1 MTIGSGVIGCST
13 PKGTAKVGRGE
24 HQTKTRARGDSART
38 NREPWMGPLD
48 RGLLESARAEFRA
61 AGDASGASEVD
72 ETLIKIKADFVM
84 EAMEIARKSRDYDR
98 LQELM
103 FEAVHYFA
111 VLARHG
117 KINRHDSLGAS
128 DRRDAGKRTYER
140 LRQPRRLCRE
150 YALEDGRNSREAA
163 AALAKK
169 RNYAKARL
177 RLDDARRC
185 FDWAGDA
192 QEDLRKLTS
201 VESEVEMRENAT
213 CGDRLTESVASK
225 LQFLTPK
232 DYSGLF
238 SELSQAATAY
248 EVAKDQ
254 DGTKVVRIVR
264 AALELVLSAEQRW
277 MQATGALKLRKY
289 ASASQLMKETKR
301 FIYDAT
307 KGLPFVSPSLAR
319 AGKVLSPPGG
329 LDPVDIVAELAA
341 LDGLKDHTRS
351 IRALE
356 QARPIQGMLDKAQ
369 QLNVSSREVFEFT
382 ARCCSTTSRCRSGD
396 GGGESS
402 SSVRC
407 SSSPSSVAGGDTTA
421 GAGAAAS
428 AGDDKKMDN
437 DVAGFSLSVEELHEG
452 EALLVKVRRSTSA
465 PTNPH
470 DGSAK
475 PKSRMAVHL
484 GVRHRVEDLLD
495 DVSETEDIIT
505 RNKALERG
513 DKLMAAF
520 WASFG
525 GSAAP
530 SATDAASATALVRP
544 GSEIGQRGVRSA
556 AVDTRGATMAGV
568 ATVRMAAITRSRA
581 TSANKNTTDVASIGA
596 TSRGANGTERG
607 EQQVPGPGGT
617 LSPETASRCL
627 RLLAEAKEA
636 YDGQGFAQQADGA
649 ARLRAGLVAD
659 RCLAK
664 AASLAPPAAATS
676 TAFATTAMA
685 TAAATPQHSEAG
697 TTPAIGVDGEQRLS
711 PVMGD
716 GGVGVEGG
724 GGRERDF
731 EAARAAVKE
740 AEENYGTAGNEMG
753 ALVARRME
761 MSLRGDEA
769 MVSIDPLLEKRA
781 YVAVVEGLDQARRL
795 YTAAGPQGLE
805 GLARTRDPL
814 GLVKQVAMRDGQRLK
829 HEAVRML
836 RGGDVEASRTLC
848 EQAQSCFSF
857 VDREALADATADVY
871 AAIHMVTRLASG
883 DTAVAA
889 AEAAFADGAS
899 DKAAQ
904 FLREAKSL
912 YHRAQLSYEDLVDQ
926 VTTLL
931 EERPGDLEAARNA
944 MELQDNINAIYDSR
958 RDGQRAVNVELRLDC
973 LAADTSLENLAQVV
987 DHEQFEDARTLLSAA
1002 AQVYERSADNTRL
1015 SKGGENGAKTA
1026 VLLRVRSAGDA
1037 DRASALDLLERKDFE
1052 AAERAAFSA
1061 RERLT
1066 WWADNHEDGGDSGG
1080 GGDSEAEGE
1089 RRLERDQRQAIVRAA
1104 EELTTSVAAAVGQA
1118 RAEGLMEKGRE
1129 LKTMGDYVAAVKTLR
1144 SAAELFHD
1152 AGLAHEALVTRTEA
1166 ARTHAEALLLTSVEL
1181 HGEGNFEAVVEHLDR
1196 AEALL
1201 LDARKEVAGSTLVA
1215 AAGTTITSTA
1225 TAQLSLVG
1233 LPSSSGD
1240 VDISRA
1246 VTVDSGKMCG
1256 GSDVGSHVLPGTED
1270 DRDGA
1275 WAQYHI
1281 LDDLVNLRSRVAGDI
1296 VMRGVAPA
1304 LDTREYEE
1312 GLRLLQEAEAHY
1324 TTIKAGR
1331 WMTSVA
1337 AAVAVAAGKENS
1349 LSSPSSTPK
1358 ELVTKRAAHDGDR
1371 LRAKAATAIQKEKNP
1386 VKARELLSGAEAC
1399 MTWAGV
1405 DPFAAGAAA
1414 VSKDI
1419 NVFESRAGGDEICK
1433 GLIGLLREKEFER
1446 AKGILEEA
1454 LSKYRQQGDAFKQIA
1469 DTRAIM
1475 FCVERES
1482 DFCADVIS
1490 AISARDPAAALK
1502 MLEEA
1507 RPVFQIAAELR
1518 SAVLQEAAELIGMKH
1533 QHITILST
1541 LCRAWMNCVNGVVPA
1556 SNDEADTLNPAG
1568 VLDRTMSDLRTLVAS
1583 GVSVLDVP
1591 LDLFQESC
1599 DSVSAGIVKTRA
1611 TPSPEASVAQV
1622 ADPESST
1629 LESEAVTA
1637 LSTALGDARVG
1648 GGGDDV
1654 PDTVD
1659 ETGTARDG
1667 SINRARCV
1675 SPTENAAGGTTDGSI
1690 SGNTD
1695 RAALYGDAVVID
1707 DDTIDTVQQGQA
1719 SDSPGIGS
1727 REPKEG
1733 AGGERDWSSGETDEN
1748 GDDVR
1753 VADNHIVQPTPSTE
1767 VTGPDVTDNVTVES
1781 VSGSV
1786 AKSMPPP
1793 PAPPSAVDRD
1803 HLPSDGVPDDP
1814 DKDTYSLPTLGGLGD
1829 NDALPLSSSTTDR
1842 APKYADN
1849 NEDTSRGGGKGSQ
1862 DVVAGFE
1869 ANGGRG
1875 DDDDD
1880 GGNGSSEGVNGEL
1893 PAYSTGTEQG
1903 GGNDADSRSLANNLA
1918 DAVED
1923 HAADRRNSAK
1933 SISTKASEGSAST
1946 NSANPDA
1953 TSADSLRTNFPPRQ
1967 STPTPASGFENDDP
1981 IDVSRPSG
1989 SLQEAA
1995 QVEGAIAVDDEGSFA
2010 TVGTTNQGGSS
2021 RDHLE
2026 SHAVA
2031 TAGVETLPGGDE
2043 DDVNYELDSDFSG
2056 DSDSPAVA
2064 GSRSSNQVSP
2074 PPTDHVVEANNMDEG
2089 GSDSQCIARAT
2100 DDGIDSR
2107 PLSQASSA
2115 KVVAVEPDVV
2125 NPASDYESDYPDDI
2139 DKVDENDDGVQSDSS
2154 ESSRRNS
2161 TGEED
2166 RSHSSEGSSDR
2177 SSSGSSSRSTSSSH
2191 HLSDSYSAEDAD
2203 SVHDGSTASSLT
2215 QTDVKATSSPPPH
2228 GEKST
2233 NEGFDGEDGDD
2244 DYSLGNSSGDSA
2256 SSSELEKRTDAAISK
2271 SAERVEQA
2279 EHCASSPTDNP
2290 PGTTNNDDS
2299 SLIKS
2304 NVIDSPA
2311 DNGTEGAENENQRE
2325 SVHGAMPEYGTGD
2338 ALANGGGDGS
2348 VGKLPIDLFHDDGSG
2363 GGGGRGGGGGD
2374 GEPKGIATDEHS
2386 PSALPSTT
2394 GAVAAN
2400 KMRFDDHHVNDDS
2413 VDQGQQYQQDAGEEP
2428 SDLYDID
2435 DHGLSSSDD
2444 D

>member
-1 MTIGSGVIGCST
+1 
-13 PKGTAKVGRGE
+13 
-24 HQTKTRARGDSART
+24 
-38 NREPWMGPLD
+38 
-48 RGLLESARAEFRA
+48 
-61 AGDASGASEVD
+61 
-72 ETLIKIKADFVM
+72 M
-84 EAMEIARKSRDYDR
+84 EAMQIARKSRDYDR

-128 DRRDAGKRTYER
+128 DRRDAGKRTYEH

-163 AALAKK
+163 AALAKTRK
-169 RNYAKARL
+169 YAKARL

-254 DGTKVVRIVR
+254 DGIKLCAVR

-277 MQATGALKLRKY
+277 MQATDALKLRKY
-289 ASASQLMKETKR
+289 ASASQLIKETKR
-301 FIYDAT
+301 FISDAT

-356 QARPIQGMLDKAQ
+356 QARPIQGLLDKAQ
-369 QLNVSSREVFEFT
+369 QLNMSAREVFEFT
-382 ARCCSTTSRCRSGD
+382 ARCCSTTNRCRSGD

-407 SSSPSSVAGGDTTA
+407 SSSRSSVVGGGTTA

-437 DVAGFSLSVEELHEG
+437 DVTEFSLSVEELNEG

-465 PTNPH
+465 SANPH
-470 DGSAK
+470 DRSAK
-475 PKSRMAVHL
+475 PKSKMAVHL

-525 GSAAP
+525 ASAAP
-530 SATDAASATALVRP
+530 SATDAASATALVHP
-544 GSEIGQRGVRSA
+544 STETDQRDVRST
-556 AVDTRGATMAGV
+556 AVDTRGATMVGV
-568 ATVRMAAITRSRA
+568 VTVRMAATTASHA
-581 TSANKNTTDVASIGA
+581 TSANKNTTDVASKGA
-596 TSRGANGTERG
+596 TSRGANGTEKG
-607 EQQVPGPGGT
+607 EQQVPGPGGA
-617 LSPETASRCL
+617 LSPKTASRCL

-664 AASLAPPAAATS
+664 ASSLAPPAAAT
-676 TAFATTAMA
+676 AFATTAMA
-685 TAAATPQHSEAG
+685 IAAATAQRSEAG
-697 TTPAIGVDGEQRLS
+697 STPASDVDGEQRLA

-740 AEENYGTAGNEMG
+740 AEEKYETAGNEMG

-769 MVSIDPLLEKRA
+769 MVSIDPLLE
-781 YVAVVEGLDQARRL
+781 E
-795 YTAAGPQGLE
+795 
-805 GLARTRDPL
+805 
-814 GLVKQVAMRDGQRLK
+814 
-829 HEAVRML
+829 
-836 RGGDVEASRTLC
+836 RGGDVEASITLC

-857 VDREALADATADVY
+857 VDREVLADATADVY
-871 AAIHMVTRLASG
+871 AAIHMVTRLAFG
-883 DTAVAA
+883 DAAVAA
-889 AEAAFADGAS
+889 AEAAFADGTS

-904 FLREAKSL
+904 LLREAKSL

-931 EERPGDLEAARNA
+931 EERPDDLEAARNA
-944 MELQDNINAIYDSR
+944 MELQDNINAIYNSR

-1002 AQVYERSADNTRL
+1002 AQVYERSADKARL
-1015 SKGGENGAKTA
+1015 SKGGENSAKTA

-1066 WWADNHEDGGDSGG
+1066 WWAENHEDGGDSGG

-1089 RRLERDQRQAIVRAA
+1089 RRLERDQRQAVVRAA

-1166 ARTHAEALLLTSVEL
+1166 ARTQAEALLLTSVEL
-1181 HGEGNFEAVVEHLDR
+1181 HGEGNFEAIAEHLDR

-1201 LDARKEVAGSTLVA
+1201 LDAHKEVARSTLVA

-1233 LPSSSGD
+1233 LPSTSGD

-1275 WAQYHI
+1275 WAQCRI

-1304 LDTREYEE
+1304 LDAREYDE

-1331 WMTSVA
+1331 WMTSIA
-1337 AAVAVAAGKENS
+1337 AAVAVAAGKENF

-1399 MTWAGV
+1399 MAWAGV

-1433 GLIGLLREKEFER
+1433 GLIGLLREREFER

-1482 DFCADVIS
+1482 ELCADVIS

-1533 QHITILST
+1533 QHITLLST

-1556 SNDEADTLNPAG
+1556 SNDEDDTLNPAG
-1568 VLDRTMSDLRTLVAS
+1568 VLHRAMSDLRTLVAS

-1611 TPSPEASVAQV
+1611 TPSSEASVAQV

-1629 LESEAVTA
+1629 SGSEAVAA

-1654 PDTVD
+1654 LDTVD
-1659 ETGTARDG
+1659 ETGCTARDG
-1667 SINRARCV
+1667 SARSARCV
-1675 SPTENAAGGTTDGSI
+1675 SPTEDAAGGTTDGSI

-1695 RAALYGDAVVID
+1695 RAALYGDAPVVIN

-1719 SDSPGIGS
+1719 SDSQGIGS

-1733 AGGERDWSSGETDEN
+1733 AGGERDWPSGETDEN

-1753 VADNHIVQPTPSTE
+1753 VADNHSVRPTPSAEAT
-1767 VTGPDVTDNVTVES
+1767 VPDITDNVTMES

-1786 AKSMPPP
+1786 AKSMSPPP
-1793 PAPPSAVDRD
+1793 SPPSAVDRD
-1803 HLPSDGVPDDP
+1803 HHPSDGVPEDP
-1814 DKDTYSLPTLGGLGD
+1814 DKDTNSLSALGGLGD
-1829 NDALPLSSSTTDR
+1829 NDALSLSSSTTDR
-1842 APKYADN
+1842 APKSADN
-1849 NEDTSRGGGKGSQ
+1849 NEDTSRGGGGGSQ
-1862 DVVAGFE
+1862 EVVTGFE

-1875 DDDDD
+1875 DDVDDS
-1880 GGNGSSEGVNGEL
+1880 GNGSSEGVTGEL
-1893 PAYSTGTEQG
+1893 PAYSTGTEQADRHWKG
-1903 GGNDADSRSLANNLA
+1903 GDNDAESRSLANNPA

-1923 HAADRRNSAK
+1923 HATDRRNSSK
-1933 SISTKASEGSAST
+1933 SISTKASEGSDST
-1946 NSANPDA
+1946 NFADPDA
-1953 TSADSLRTNFPPRQ
+1953 TSANSLRTNFPPRH
-1967 STPTPASGFENDDP
+1967 SASAPASGFENDDP
-1981 IDVSRPSG
+1981 IDDRRPSG
-1989 SLQEAA
+1989 SLQEATH
-1995 QVEGAIAVDDEGSFA
+1995 VEEASAVDDEGGFA
-2010 TVGTTNQGGSS
+2010 TVGTANQGGSS
-2021 RDHLE
+2021 RDHLG

-2031 TAGVETLPGGDE
+2031 AAGVETLPGGDE

-2056 DSDSPAVA
+2056 ESDSPAVA

-2074 PPTDHVVEANNMDEG
+2074 PPTDHIVEANNMDEG

-2100 DDGIDSR
+2100 DDGIDFR

-2115 KVVAVEPDVV
+2115 KVVAGEPDVDS
-2125 NPASDYESDYPDDI
+2125 PAADYESDYPDDI
-2139 DKVDENDDGVQSDSS
+2139 DKVDENDDSVQSDSS
-2154 ESSRRNS
+2154 ESSRRSS
-2161 TGEED
+2161 TEEED
-2166 RSHSSEGSSDR
+2166 RSHNSEGSTDR
-2177 SSSGSSSRSTSSSH
+2177 SSSGSSRRSSSSSH

-2215 QTDVKATSSPPPH
+2215 QTEVKGTSSPPPQR
-2228 GEKST
+2228 EKST
-2233 NEGFDGEDGDD
+2233 NEGFDGGDGDD

-2256 SSSELEKRTDAAISK
+2256 SSSGLEKRTDAAISK

-2279 EHCASSPTDNP
+2279 EHCASSPMDNR
-2290 PGTTNNDDS
+2290 PGTTNNEDS
-2299 SLIKS
+2299 SLIES
-2304 NVIDSPA
+2304 NIIDSPA
-2311 DNGTEGAENENQRE
+2311 DNGTEGAENEIQCE
-2325 SVHGAMPEYGTGD
+2325 SVHGAMSEYGTGD
-2338 ALANGGGDGS
+2338 ALANDGGDGS
-2348 VGKLPIDLFHDDGSG
+2348 VGKLPADLFHDDSSG
-2363 GGGGRGGGGGD
+2363 GEEGGRGGGGGD
-2374 GEPKGIATDEHS
+2374 GEPKGAATDEPS
-2386 PSALPSTT
+2386 PAALPLAT

-2400 KMRFDDHHVNDDS
+2400 EMRFDDHHVNDDS
-2413 VDQGQQYQQDAGEEP
+2413 VDQGQQHQQDEGEEP
-2428 SDLYDID
+2428 SDLYDIV